1 MWFQR
6 FWQHVR
12 LLVPAVLFPP
22 RNPRMRKNKL
32 GYILN
37 TVVLRSSRALY
48 VVSSLC
54 SKCHHGRALGLLKHV
69 DFADFIAKSV
79 TCTYKLRASPLVL
92 HALSLATWKWA
103 GEAGTESRPT
113 ECLSTTI
120 HCCADVHLSLH
131 FQQHRWKVAATST
144 NLKACTKS
152 VMRSMLMQELEL
164 EPSQNKDVVIH
175 FDPSYCRDRRS
186 RTEENQLVVAYK
198 EHPMR
203 VRSMISKLILRVSPL
218 TYSYR
223 STWASTPR
231 FTSPTLNLKALM

>member
-1 MWFQR
+1 MWFSTFLTTCASVSASGAVSSTQ
-6 FWQHVR
+6 
-12 LLVPAVLFPP
+12 PAHEKKQV
-22 RNPRMRKNKL
+22 

-37 TVVLRSSRALY
+37 TVVLRSSWA
-48 VVSSLC
+48 
-54 SKCHHGRALGLLKHV
+54 SKACGFHRL
-69 DFADFIAKSV
+69 ADFIAQSV
-79 TCTYKLRASPLVL
+79 TRTYTLRASPLVL

-103 GEAGTESRPT
+103 GEAGTVSRPT
-113 ECLSTTI
+113 KCLSTTI

-131 FQQHRWKVAATST
+131 FQQHRWKAAATST

-164 EPSQNKDVVIH
+164 EPSQKKDVVVH